1 MAKATKLTEQQ
12 VRMIVAAAA
21 GGATLRDIAAE
32 YGVSKDKIS
41 KILRANK
48 EIKTNADKIKKDADK
63 KDYSDLADFFSQN
76 RGKLAGRVAK
86 ALNVPDEVLEK
97 ASVRDRA
104 GFAKVVTELI
114 LEMRREGQEEGSGGA
129 SHNITFVFSDT
140 SVKAEGSEDG

>member
-48 EIKTNADKIKKDADK
+48 EIKTSADKIKKDADK

-76 RGKLAGRVAK
+76 RGKLAGHA
-86 ALNVPDEVLEK
+86 AEP
-97 ASVRDRA
+97 ARA
-104 GFAKVVTELI
+104 GTESEKLLTELC
-114 LEMRREGQEEGSGGA
+114 
-129 SHNITFVFSDT
+129 
-140 SVKAEGSEDG
+140 K